1 MGLCWGCPPERLCM
15 ASPLTVWWPRRV
27 DFLHGGSGL
36 GERGVSLDDLASEG
50 SPCHFCSILSVTR
63 ESQVHLDS
71 RGGNGGGS

>member
-1 MGLCWGCPPERLCM
+1 MYDLSSHSALAQEGGF
-15 ASPLTVWWPRRV
+15 LTWKVG
-27 DFLHGGSGL
+27 DGGK
-36 GERGVSLDDLASEG
+36 GVSLDDLASEG